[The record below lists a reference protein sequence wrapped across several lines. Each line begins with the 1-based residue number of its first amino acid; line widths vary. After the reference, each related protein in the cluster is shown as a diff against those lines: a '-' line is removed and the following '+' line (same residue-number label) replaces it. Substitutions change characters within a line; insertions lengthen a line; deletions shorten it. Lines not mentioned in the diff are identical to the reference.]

1 MSFTVSERL
10 KPILTSVIDFVDVEV
25 KPLDHEFLAEINV
38 GDRWQFTQRQTEI
51 LESLK
56 ARAREKGLWN
66 FFLTEFNGGCGLNTV
81 EYAYIAEVTG
91 QSHLAP
97 EVMNCNAPD
106 SGNMEVLA
114 RYGTASQKEQWL
126 KPLLNG
132 EIRSG
137 FAMTEPDVA
146 SSDATNISMSAILDG
161 DEWVLNGEKTWC
173 TGSGD
178 PRCKV
183 LICMVR
189 TNPEASKHA
198 QHSQIL
204 VPFDSEGLERVRPMH
219 VFRQDDAP
227 HGHYHLR
234 FTDVRVPTSNIILG
248 EGRGFEIAQGRL
260 GPGRVHHCMRAIG
273 VAEKA
278 LEYLCRRATTRTAF
292 GKPLAELGSNFD
304 IIANARIDIDMA
316 RLLTLQTAHLI
327 DNGEPKIAREWIS
340 KIKVFVPNMTLK
352 IIDEAIQIHGA
363 AGVGQDFEL
372 ADMYMSARTLR
383 LADGPDAVHRR
394 QVARAELKQYY

>member
-173 TGSGD
+173 SGSGD

-189 TNPEASKHA
+189 TNSEASKHA

>member
-173 TGSGD
+173 SGSGD

>member
-1 MSFTVSERL
+1 MSFEVSERL
-10 KPILTSVIDFVDVEV
+10 KPILASVIDFVETEV
-25 KPLDHEFLAEINV
+25 KSLDDEFLAEVNV
-38 GDRWQFTQRQTEI
+38 GDRWQFTARQTEI

-66 FFLTEFNGGCGLNTV
+66 FFLTEFDGGCGLNSV

-114 RYGTASQKEQWL
+114 RYGTASQKKQWL
-126 KPLLNG
+126 EPLLNG
-132 EIRSG
+132 EIRSA
-137 FAMTEPDVA
+137 FAMTEPDLA
-146 SSDATNISMSAILDG
+146 SSDATNLSMSAVLDG

-173 TGSGD
+173 SGSGD

-183 LICMVR
+183 LICMVK
-189 TNPEASKHA
+189 TNPDAPKHA

-204 VPFDSEGLERVRPMH
+204 VPFDSKGLERIRPMQ

-234 FTDVRVPTSNIILG
+234 FTDVRVPSTNIILG
-248 EGRGFEIAQGRL
+248 EGRGFEVAQGRL

-278 LEYLCRRATTRTAF
+278 LEYLCQRATSRSAF
-292 GKPLAELGSNFD
+292 GQPLAELGGNFD

-327 DNGEPKIAREWIS
+327 DNGDPKTAREWIS

-363 AGVGQDFEL
+363 AGVGQDFQL

>member
-1 MSFTVSERL
+1 
-10 KPILTSVIDFVDVEV
+10 
-25 KPLDHEFLAEINV
+25 
-38 GDRWQFTQRQTEI
+38 
-51 LESLK
+51 
-56 ARAREKGLWN
+56 
-66 FFLTEFNGGCGLNTV
+66 
-81 EYAYIAEVTG
+81 
-91 QSHLAP
+91 
-97 EVMNCNAPD
+97 
-106 SGNMEVLA
+106 
-114 RYGTASQKEQWL
+114 
-126 KPLLNG
+126 
-132 EIRSG
+132 
-137 FAMTEPDVA
+137 MTEPDVA

-173 TGSGD
+173 SGSGD

>member
-1 MSFTVSERL
+1 MSFEVSQRL
-10 KPILTSVIDFVDVEV
+10 KPILASVIEFVENEV
-25 KPLDHEFLAEINV
+25 KPLDHEFLAEVTI
-38 GDRWQFTQRQTEI
+38 GDRWQYTARQTEI

-56 ARAREKGLWN
+56 ASARKKGLWN
-66 FFLTEFNGGCGLNTV
+66 FFLTEFDGGCGLNTV

-114 RYGTASQKEQWL
+114 RYGSTSQKEQWL

-132 EIRSG
+132 EIRSA

-146 SSDATNISMSAILDG
+146 SSDATNISMSAVLDG

-173 TGSGD
+173 SGSGD

-183 LICMVR
+183 LICMIK
-189 TNPEASKHA
+189 TSPNGPKHA
-198 QHSQIL
+198 QHSQVL
-204 VPFDSEGLERVRPMH
+204 VPFESEGLERIRPMQ

-227 HGHYHLR
+227 YGHYHLR
-234 FTDVRVPTSNIILG
+234 FTDVRVPVNNIILG

-278 LEYLCRRATTRTAF
+278 LEHLCQRATMRTAF

-327 DNGEPKIAREWIS
+327 DNGDPKTAREWIS

-363 AGVGQDFEL
+363 AGVGQDFQL

>member
-1 MSFTVSERL
+1 MSFEISQRL
-10 KPILTSVIDFVDVEV
+10 KPILASVIDFVETEV
-25 KPLDHEFLAEINV
+25 KPLDDEFLAEVNV
-38 GDRWQFTQRQTEI
+38 GDRWQFTTRQTDI

-56 ARAREKGLWN
+56 ASAREKGLWN
-66 FFLTEFNGGCGLNTV
+66 FFLTEFDGGCGLNTV

-114 RYGTASQKEQWL
+114 RYGSASQKEQWL

-132 EIRSG
+132 EIRSA
-137 FAMTEPDVA
+137 FAMTEPDIA
-146 SSDATNISMSAILDG
+146 SSDATNISMSAVLDG

-173 TGSGD
+173 SGSGD

-183 LICMVR
+183 LICMVK
-189 TNPEASKHA
+189 TNPDAPKHA

-204 VPFDSEGLERVRPMH
+204 VPFESEGLERIRPMQ

-227 HGHYHLR
+227 HGHCHLR
-234 FTDVRVPTSNIILG
+234 FSDVRVPATNIILG

-278 LEYLCRRATTRTAF
+278 LEYLCQRATSRRAF
-292 GKPLAELGSNFD
+292 SKPLAELGSNFD

-327 DNGEPKIAREWIS
+327 DNGDPKIAREWIS

-363 AGVGQDFEL
+363 AGVGQDFQL